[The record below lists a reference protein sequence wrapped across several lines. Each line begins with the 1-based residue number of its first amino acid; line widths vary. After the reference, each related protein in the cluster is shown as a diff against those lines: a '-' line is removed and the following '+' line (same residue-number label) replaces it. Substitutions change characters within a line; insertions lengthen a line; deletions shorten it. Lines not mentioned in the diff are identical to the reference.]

1 MKFTRRQFV
10 TTGTIAVLAPSI
22 ATVTALAAPP
32 KGIPADAT
40 EATFVD
46 AVDGEKIKV
55 TIAGEDHEV
64 RLIGVD
70 APELKNDD
78 DLPECYFAESTSA
91 LKAMLAGRTLYLESD
106 VEDKDSKDRL
116 WRFVWIEGTIVPTL
130 VNDQLLRDGT
140 VILRTEEKNTKYQDR
155 LQKAAKSAQTDG
167 AGLWGSCGGGHVAE
181 TPVPEHGSKG
191 DPGVF
196 GEELTG
202 ESVAVT
208 PTDAFI
214 SYDYNYSTPKGGYK
228 FLIFNA
234 SIVNNS
240 DDEKKYNTD
249 QFQVRDLDKDVL
261 HKGTF
266 VLLDQ
271 PLGNGAL
278 SHGSYV
284 SGQVALEIQETAT
297 NLLLQYQVSAY
308 GDNILYWTLTI

>member
-91 LKAMLAGRTLYLESD
+91 LKDMLAGQTLYLESD
-106 VEDKDSKDRL
+106 VEDNDSKDRL
-116 WRFVWIEGTIVPTL
+116 WRFVWIGGTIVPTL

-167 AGLWGSCGGGHVAE
+167 TGLWGSCGGGHVAV
-181 TPVPEHGSKG
+181 TPVPRHGSKE
-191 DPGVF
+191 DPGLL
-196 GEELTG
+196 GEALTANG
-202 ESVAVT
+202 VEVT
-208 PTDAFI
+208 LASAYTAY
-214 SYDYNYSTPKGGYK
+214 SYGYSSPKGGYVY
-228 FLIFNA
+228 LICEAVIRN
-234 SIVNNS
+234 IDTDDHGYS
-240 DDEKKYNTD
+240 DGRFGAIDNDTKANFDSAGSATD
-249 QFQVRDLDKDVL
+249 QGMGSGDLS
-261 HKGTF
+261 
-266 VLLDQ
+266 
-271 PLGNGAL
+271 PAE
-278 SHGSYV
+278 YV
-284 SGQVALEIQETAT
+284 DGIIAVEIQETAT
-297 NLLLQYQVSAY
+297 NLLVKY
-308 GDNILYWTLTI
+308 GVQAFGGDTLYWLVSL